1 MNFLLIKCK
10 GVYSGKNLWVNAIL
24 IINKYIINKYLSNVY
39 NCLMWTVVSTVKT
52 YNYKQKGKVPLE
64 IQKLIISK

>member
-1 MNFLLIKCK
+1 
-10 GVYSGKNLWVNAIL
+10 
-24 IINKYIINKYLSNVY
+24 
-39 NCLMWTVVSTVKT
+39 MWTVVSTVKT